1 MGFSFRK
8 RLKICK
14 GVHLNFSKNGISTSI
29 GPKGAKLNFS
39 SKGTRLTTSIP
50 GTGIRYTEKLSSN
63 KTTKAVIEEEYSS
76 LPNFTQKFVTP
87 PFPHYPKLA
96 FGVIFFGFI
105 NPYLL
110 IPCLFVSAFLY
121 FGIHRKEE
129 KEYEKQLLER
139 DKENRK
145 IRLKL
150 EELNEKSE
158 ALDILIE
165 IKDYEE
171 ALKISKEAGEIFNEI
186 SKYAIYDYFDV
197 DKLLKNAARV
207 YSKVGNHRE
216 VISLTATL
224 IKKGDDTKEIKVL
237 LAKALKELNS
247 PFKLEEVLKTIA
259 TSTTLEAQDYI
270 QELIKQVI

>member
-39 SKGTRLTTSIP
+39 SKGTRFTASIP
-50 GTGIRYTEKLSSN
+50 GTGIRYTEKLNS
-63 KTTKAVIEEEYSS
+63 KKVAEEEVYSYASTS

-96 FGVIFFGFI
+96 FGIIFFGFI

-121 FGIHRKEE
+121 FGIHKKEE
-129 KEYEKQLLER
+129 KEYEKQLFER
-139 DKENRK
+139 DQENRK

-150 EELNEKSE
+150 EELNEKAE

-165 IKDYEE
+165 IKDYDE
-171 ALKISKEAGEIFNEI
+171 ALKVSEEAGEIFNEI
-186 SKYAIYDYFDV
+186 SKYAIYDHFDA
-197 DKLLKNAARV
+197 DKLLKNAARIH
-207 YSKVGNHRE
+207 SKVGNQRE
-216 VISLTATL
+216 VISLTIAV
-224 IKKGDDTKEIKVL
+224 IKKGDDTKEMKIL
-237 LAKALKELNS
+237 LAKALKEINS
-247 PFKLEEVLKTIA
+247 PFKIEEVLREIA
-259 TSTTLEAQDYI
+259 TSTNAEIQEYI
-270 QELIKQVI
+270 QKLIK